1 MKRLGKILLT
11 SVLSLTIVCSAFA
24 VMAYAATT
32 NGTYSK
38 LVGTNDTSNSRAIA
52 TMTNKTGDRRYAELF
67 IYRGNG
73 TMIGSRYG
81 VIAGGKTFQTT
92 SSNAYDKVYAK
103 SAIYHSAS
111 WESGSAEWLRV
122 DIKK

>member
-24 VMAYAATT
+24 VMAYAATK

-67 IYRGNG
+67 IYANTG
-73 TMIGSRYG
+73 TLIGSRSG
-81 VIAGGKTFQTT
+81 VVAAGKTFQTT
-92 SSNAYDKVYAK
+92 SSNAYGNVYAQ
-103 SAIYHSAS
+103 SIIYHSAD
-111 WESGSAEWLRV
+111 WHSGSA
-122 DIKK
+122 

>member
-24 VMAYAATT
+24 VMAYAATK

-52 TMTNKTGDRRYAELF
+52 TLTNKTRDRRYVELV
-67 IYRGNG
+67 IYANTG
-73 TMIGSRYG
+73 TLIGSRSG
-81 VIAGGKTFQTT
+81 VVAAGKTFQTT
-92 SSNAYDKVYAK
+92 SSNAYGSIYAQ
-103 SAIYHSAS
+103 SIIYHSAD
-111 WESGSAEWLRV
+111 WHSGSAEGLQV
-122 DIKK
+122 TIK

>member
-11 SVLSLTIVCSAFA
+11 SVLSLAIVCSAFA

-38 LVGTNDTSNSRAIA
+38 LVGTNDVSNSRAIA
-52 TMTNKTGDRRYAELF
+52 TLTNKTGDSRYVELF

-73 TMIGSRYG
+73 NMVGSRSG
-81 VIAGGKTFQTT
+81 VVAAGKTFQTT
-92 SSNAYDKVYAK
+92 SSNAYNKVYAT
-103 SAIYHSAS
+103 STIYHSAD
-111 WESGSAEWLRV
+111 WHSGSAEGLRV
-122 DIKK
+122 DIK

>member
-38 LVGTNDTSNSRAIA
+38 LVGTNDVSNGRAIA
-52 TMTNKTGDRRYAELF
+52 TLTNKTGDRRYVELF

-73 TMIGSRYG
+73 NMVGSRSG
-81 VIAGGKTFQTT
+81 VVAAGNTFQTT
-92 SSNAYDKVYAK
+92 SSNAYNKVYAK
-103 SAIYHSAS
+103 STIYHSADLH
-111 WESGSAEWLRV
+111 SGSAEGLRV
-122 DIKK
+122 TIK

>member
-38 LVGTNDTSNSRAIA
+38 LVGTNDVSNGRAIA
-52 TMTNKTGDRRYAELF
+52 TLTNKTGDRRYVELF

-73 TMIGSRYG
+73 NMVGSRSG
-81 VIAGGKTFQTT
+81 VVAAGNTFQTT
-92 SSNAYDKVYAK
+92 SSNAYNKVYAK
-103 SAIYHSAS
+103 STIYHSAD
-111 WESGSAEWLRV
+111 WHSGSAEGLRV
-122 DIKK
+122 TIK

>member
-38 LVGTNDTSNSRAIA
+38 LVGTNDVSNSRAIA
-52 TMTNKTGDRRYAELF
+52 TLTNKTGDRRYVELF
-67 IYRGNG
+67 IYANSG
-73 TMIGSRYG
+73 TLIGSRSG
-81 VIAGGKTFQTT
+81 VVAAGKTFQTT
-92 SSNAYDKVYAK
+92 SSNAYKKVYAK
-103 SAIYHSAS
+103 STIYHSAD
-111 WESGSAEWLRV
+111 WHSGSAEGLRA
-122 DIKK
+122 DIK

>member
-38 LVGTNDTSNSRAIA
+38 LVGTNDTSNNRAIV
-52 TMTNKTGDRRYAELF
+52 TLTNKTSDRRYAELF

-73 TMIGSRYG
+73 TMIGSRSG
-81 VIAGGKTFQTT
+81 VVAAGNTFQTT
-92 SSNAYDKVYAK
+92 SSNAYNKVYAT
-103 SAIYHSAS
+103 STIYHSAD
-111 WESGSAEWLRV
+111 WHSGSAEWLRV
-122 DIKK
+122 DIK

>member
-38 LVGTNDTSNSRAIA
+38 LVGTNDTSNNRAIV
-52 TMTNKTGDRRYAELF
+52 TLTNKTRDRRYAELF

-73 TMIGSRYG
+73 TMIGSRSG
-81 VIAGGKTFQTT
+81 VVAAGKTFQTT
-92 SSNAYDKVYAK
+92 SSNAYGSIYAQ
-103 SAIYHSAS
+103 SIIYNAADWH
-111 WESGSAEWLRV
+111 SGSAETLRV
-122 DIKK
+122 AIK